1 MKKGFLSL
9 VMFFTLCF
17 ISFAQDGASQK
28 KDPVGKWK
36 FEAPAAP
43 EGYTSGTM
51 IFGFAENKYSAGI
64 MFTNF
69 EFKFPGEDVKV
80 EGDSVSFK
88 VTLEGQQIEVFLKME
103 DLSKMSGKAVYTE
116 GSIPLILTKLPK

>member
-9 VMFFTLCF
+9 AMVFALCV
-17 ISFAQDGASQK
+17 ISFAQDANAQK

-36 FEAPAAP
+36 FEAATAP

-51 IFGFAENKYSAGI
+51 TFSVAENKYSAGV

-69 EFKFPGEDVKV
+69 EYKFPGEKVKV
-80 EGDSVSFK
+80 EGDSVSFT
-88 VTLEGQQIEVFLKME
+88 VTLEGQQIEILLKME
-103 DLSKMSGKAVYTE
+103 DPSKMSGKAVYAE
-116 GSIPLILTKLPK
+116 GTVPLVLTKLPN